1 MGHGLGLLILLH
13 LLHLGYSWK
22 YSSRSESSQ
31 GREMPP
37 TYLGQGFDLTEIS
50 QRQGGIAQPPCWAQA
65 FQKGQGGGQQGRAVA
80 LRVRAV
86 GMHRALPWAGD
97 EPVKSLLSLMI
108 SLSFC
113 NSVLSGKKISLKKI
127 NHRVTH

>member
-1 MGHGLGLLILLH
+1 MAWVFSSSCISYILDTAGSTALDLSPHRVERCHPRILGRAL
-13 LLHLGYSWK
+13 
-22 YSSRSESSQ
+22 
-31 GREMPP
+31 
-37 TYLGQGFDLTEIS
+37 IS
-50 QRQGGIAQPPCWAQA
+50 QRQGGIAHPPCWAQA